1 MGIAKLS
8 ISLTMIAL
16 FTIAILGFAIN
27 FAADNDAAVD
37 ISDDSQL
44 TSLYSN
50 AQSNASGINDAA
62 EDTYQSIIDT
72 TVEPGSDIIQS
83 AAPFAITPFSLLGTV
98 TNIMQVGYIKIFGS
112 GTGFGI
118 FLSTL
123 SGLLVLLLG
132 YFIVQLWKGGNP

>member
-27 FAADNDAAVD
+27 FAVDNDAAVD

-98 TNIMQVGYIKIFGS
+98 TNIMQVGYIKVFGS